1 MNNLLDQNDYNPYIR
16 GLSVWIGFKQGYVEY
31 IRELRRAGKTKFP
44 IFFSINP
51 IEEFIRGITSHSLVP
66 LYIGMVLGLIT
77 TFFSIVLICY
87 AFISK
92 LKGIAVP
99 GTTSIIITISF
110 FSGTILFTLGLIGIY
125 IARIYEQT
133 RGRTKYIIKNII
145 DYKKK

>member
-1 MNNLLDQNDYNPYIR
+1 
-16 GLSVWIGFKQGYVEY
+16 
-31 IRELRRAGKTKFP
+31 
-44 IFFSINP
+44 
-51 IEEFIRGITSHSLVP
+51 
-66 LYIGMVLGLIT
+66 MVLGLIT

>member
-44 IFFSINP
+44 IFSINP
-51 IEEFIRGITSHSLVP
+51 LNEFIRGITSHSLVP
-66 LYIGMVLGLIT
+66 LYLGLVLGLIT
-77 TFFSIVLICY
+77 TLFSIILICY
-87 AFISK
+87 AFIAK
-92 LKGIAVP
+92 IKGIAVP

-110 FSGTILFTLGLIGIY
+110 FSGIILFTLGLIGIY

-145 DYKKK
+145 DYKKN

>member
-1 MNNLLDQNDYNPYIR
+1 MGSGYI
-16 GLSVWIGFKQGYVEY
+16 
-31 IRELRRAGKTKFP
+31 
-44 IFFSINP
+44 
-51 IEEFIRGITSHSLVP
+51 
-66 LYIGMVLGLIT
+66 
-77 TFFSIVLICY
+77 
-87 AFISK
+87 ISK